1 MFKRGFTNPVRHLH
15 DRVSVECITHVT
27 RPLSSV
33 PPLFRILG
41 ENNTA
46 NVTLYSQYRRELL
59 KVCSGA
65 GELGNASTQL
75 SDVLSI
81 RRKQDQVWSPENV
94 HVLIKRRSQVNPMR
108 FEDIAQELNTLEER
122 NCTVQSSR
130 PYSKTDCQNKWA
142 TLFPS
147 SADMF
152 STIKYLLK
160 LRTEWPG
167 TVVKVEHDFDK
178 QYPTIRAI
186 HIVWSWA
193 RQTMKCLSKT
203 VFCDATYHVTVYVYK
218 VVMLTTLDGNHQHRP
233 LMASFITESTTIQWQ
248 IIFNIF
254 YKSGLHHD
262 QVFL

>member
-1 MFKRGFTNPVRHLH
+1 M
-15 DRVSVECITHVT
+15 
-27 RPLSSV
+27 
-33 PPLFRILG
+33 
-41 ENNTA
+41 
-46 NVTLYSQYRRELL
+46 
-59 KVCSGA
+59 
-65 GELGNASTQL
+65 
-75 SDVLSI
+75 
-81 RRKQDQVWSPENV
+81 
-94 HVLIKRRSQVNPMR
+94 
-108 FEDIAQELNTLEER
+108 
-122 NCTVQSSR
+122 QSSR
-130 PYSKTDCQNKWA
+130 PYSKRDCQNKWA

-152 STIKYLLK
+152 STMKYLLK

-193 RQTMKCLSKT
+193 RKTMNRLSKT

-248 IIFNIF
+248 TIFNIF
-254 YKSGLHHD
+254 YRYRTLPRGAVRIL
-262 QVFL
+262 QL